1 MNRNLIRLLGA
12 IFGAVFGVAAM
23 ILVTGL
29 WGIVLGGLVFLGCAA
44 TSDWIWRRGASPEE
58 IRQDLE
64 DRTRNTSS

>member
-1 MNRNLIRLLGA
+1 MTRNLVRLLGA

-23 ILVTGL
+23 IIVAGL
-29 WGIVLGGLVFLGCAA
+29 WGIVFGGLVFFGCTA

-58 IRQDLE
+58 IKQDLE